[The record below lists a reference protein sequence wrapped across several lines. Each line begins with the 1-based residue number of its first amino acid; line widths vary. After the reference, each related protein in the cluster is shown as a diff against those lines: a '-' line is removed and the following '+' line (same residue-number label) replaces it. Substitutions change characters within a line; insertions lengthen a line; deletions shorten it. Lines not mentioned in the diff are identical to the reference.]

1 MEQSCYKARKCL
13 SLQLRRKKRKKRN
26 NDRNFLK
33 KYNLVIQYSF
43 YRNICY
49 LRSQSII

>member
-1 MEQSCYKARKCL
+1 MSFGAAEMQ
-13 SLQLRRKKRKKRN
+13 KKRKKRN
-26 NDRNFLK
+26 NNRNFFK
-33 KYNLVIQYSF
+33 KYNLIIQYSF

>member
-1 MEQSCYKARKCL
+1 MSFVAAEMQ
-13 SLQLRRKKRKKRN
+13 KKNKKN
-26 NDRNFLK
+26 NDRNFK
-33 KYNLVIQYSF
+33 KNIYNLVIQYSF